1 MTEDI
6 FVELLWKE
14 VQQVQLFGKL
24 SNQRRFAFLGI
35 LENGITSANLHNKLI
50 GLQGKPNCNCNFCH
64 QIHNIHI
71 LQQYN

>member
-35 LENGITSANLHNKLI
+35 LENEITSANLHNKLI
-50 GLQGKPNCNCNFCH
+50 GLQGKPN
-64 QIHNIHI
+64 
-71 LQQYN
+71 

>member
-35 LENGITSANLHNKLI
+35 LENEITSANLHNKLI
-50 GLQGKPNCNCNFCH
+50 GYKENPIEFQSLPGLKP
-64 QIHNIHI
+64 ILRGVNI
-71 LQQYN
+71 

>member
-1 MTEDI
+1 MTKDI

-50 GLQGKPNCNCNFCH
+50 GLQGKPN
-64 QIHNIHI
+64 
-71 LQQYN
+71 